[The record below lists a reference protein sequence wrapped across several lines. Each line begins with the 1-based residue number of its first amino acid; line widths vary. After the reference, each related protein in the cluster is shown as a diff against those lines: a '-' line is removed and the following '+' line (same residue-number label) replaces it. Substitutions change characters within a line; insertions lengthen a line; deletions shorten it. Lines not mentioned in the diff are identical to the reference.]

1 MANLSNTQY
10 NVELEDIKNEYQ
22 KQRNSVRTNVTN
34 ISAQENALMTD
45 IDTVD
50 EQRVKAEASNVRSQ
64 AEAARNRKRY
74 GVELTGAEQSQ
85 LAKTD
90 SLTQG
95 STVSGAMNLARRND
109 EQVNLANTYAMTSML
124 RGGYKGALA
133 QFQAFGD
140 IGVARNNA
148 YEKARANARKQYY
161 GFLGNIASIAVGAAV
176 MGGMGGGGGA
186 PGGGGGPGGAA

>member
-10 NVELEDIKNEYQ
+10 NVELEDIKNEYE
-22 KQRNSVRTNVTN
+22 KQRNSLRTNETTV
-34 ISAQENALMTD
+34 SAQENALMTD

-50 EQRVKAEASNVRSQ
+50 EQRIKAEASNVRAQ

-85 LAKTD
+85 LARTD

-140 IGVARNNA
+140 IGVARNNS
-148 YEKARANARKQYY
+148 YETARANARKQYY
-161 GFLGNIASIAVGAAV
+161 GFLGNIASIAVGATIGASF
-176 MGGMGGGGGA
+176 GGGA
-186 PGGGGGPGGAA
+186 PGGGGTGNPNIGY